1 MQSEERS
8 KILMNEEKYADVLSD
23 WLLELGYTT
32 CFFVAGGNS
41 MHLLASMRTRF
52 HCVAVVHEVTAGL
65 AAEYFNEH
73 SDGEKAF
80 VLVTAGP
87 GLTNVLTAIAGSWL
101 ESRELLVIGGQVK
114 STDLAGPGMRQR
126 GIQEVDG
133 VALCRPICKAVA
145 RIEQPVSRSNVESL
159 VMTSR
164 NGRKGPVFIEVC
176 LDVQG
181 APVDRSILEDDH
193 VGVYEIPKIVD
204 SDFAKVRELIQSSQR
219 PVLLLGG
226 GINREIASQVRA
238 QLDDLGIPILT
249 SWNGADRYA
258 SDRPM
263 WFGRPDTWGMRGAN
277 LVMQQADLLVVLAA
291 RLSLQQTGFNWQKFV
306 PNGKVIHIDLDPSET
321 RKGHPATDVAL
332 NVDANDVL
340 EKISMLPKVSRPDWI
355 ALCQKIK
362 EECPLADP
370 QNSIHSDFY
379 DPYKFVMRLS
389 ELCTPD
395 DAIVPCS
402 SGGANTVMMQAFLN
416 KTGQVFF
423 NDKALAAMGYG
434 LGGAI
439 GAAIASNGR
448 RTVLVEGDGG
458 FVQNLQDLATVA
470 VRALNLKMFVFA
482 NEGYASIRMTQ
493 RNYFGGDYL
502 GCDTSTG
509 LGFPDW
515 ATLAD
520 AYGIQ
525 AMTLSGH
532 FEDNEEF
539 VDLWDSNQPVLY
551 VVPIHPEQT
560 YFPKISSRVLPSGGM
575 ESSPLDDMSPELSL
589 AQKKVVA
596 PFI

>member
-1 MQSEERS
+1 
-8 KILMNEEKYADVLSD
+8 MNEEKYADVLSD
-23 WLLELGYTT
+23 WLVELGYTT

-52 HCVAVVHEVTAGL
+52 QCVAVVHEVTAGL

-73 SDGEKAF
+73 STGEKAF

-126 GIQEVDG
+126 GIQEIDG

-145 RIEQPVSRSNVESL
+145 RIEKPVSRSTIESL
-159 VMTSR
+159 VATTR

-181 APVDRSILEDDH
+181 APVDRSDLEDQYPD
-193 VGVYEIPKIVD
+193 GFEIPKITD
-204 SDFAKVRELIQSSQR
+204 AEFAKVRELLHSAQR

-226 GINREIASQVRA
+226 GISRVAASEVQVE
-238 QLDDLGIPILT
+238 LDALGIPILT

-277 LVMQQADLLVVLAA
+277 LVMQQADVLVVLGA
-291 RLSLQQTGFNWQKFV
+291 RLSLQQTGFNWQRFV
-306 PNGKVIHIDLDPSET
+306 PHGKVIHVDIDPSET
-321 RKGHPATDVAL
+321 DKGHPFTDLVL
-332 NVDANDVL
+332 NVDANDL
-340 EKISMLPKVSRPDWI
+340 LKQIASLPSFQVPEWI
-355 ALCQKIK
+355 DLCKKIK
-362 EECPLADP
+362 AECVLADP
-370 QNSIHSDFY
+370 QNSAHTDFY
-379 DPYKFVMRLS
+379 DPYEFVIRLS
-389 ELCTPD
+389 ELCGSD

-402 SGGANTVMMQAFLN
+402 SGGANTVMMQSFLN
-416 KTGQVFF
+416 KTGQRFF

-439 GAAIASNGR
+439 GAAIASKGR

-470 VRALNLKMFVFA
+470 VGSMNLKMFIFA

-515 ATLAD
+515 VTLAD
-520 AYGIQ
+520 AYGIRS
-525 AMTLSGH
+525 MTLSGKY
-532 FEDNEEF
+532 EDNEEF
-539 VDLWDSNQPVLY
+539 SELWESTDPVLFI
-551 VVPIHPEQT
+551 VPIHPEQT
-560 YFPKISSRVLPSGGM
+560 YFPKISSRVLASGGM
-575 ESSPLDDMSPELSL
+575 ESAPLDDMTPELT
-589 AQKKVVA
+589 ATQREIVA

>member
-1 MQSEERS
+1 
-8 KILMNEEKYADVLSD
+8 MNEEKYADVLSD
-23 WLLELGYTT
+23 WLVELGYTT

-73 SDGEKAF
+73 STGEKAF

-126 GIQEVDG
+126 GIQEIDG

-145 RIEQPVSRSNVESL
+145 RIEKPASRSTIQSL
-159 VMTSR
+159 VATTR
-164 NGRKGPVFIEVC
+164 NGRKGPVFIEIC

-181 APVDRSILEDDH
+181 APVDRSDLEDQYLD
-193 VGVYEIPKIVD
+193 GDEIPKITD
-204 SDFAKVRELIQSSQR
+204 SDFAKVRELLQSAQR

-226 GINREIASQVRA
+226 GLSRVATSELQVE
-238 QLDDLGIPILT
+238 LDALGIPILT

-277 LVMQQADLLVVLAA
+277 LVMQQADVLVVLGA

-306 PNGKVIHIDLDPSET
+306 PHGRVIHVDIDPSET
-321 RKGHPATDVAL
+321 DKGHPSTDLAL
-332 NVDANDVL
+332 NVDANDL
-340 EKISMLPKVSRPDWI
+340 LKKISRISGIYVPEWVT
-355 ALCQKIK
+355 LCKRIK
-362 EECPLADP
+362 AECSLADP
-370 QNSIHSDFY
+370 QNSVHSDFY
-379 DPYKFVMRLS
+379 DPYEFVIRLS
-389 ELCTPD
+389 ELCKSD

-402 SGGANTVMMQAFLN
+402 SGGANTVMMQSFLN
-416 KTGQVFF
+416 TTGQVFF

-470 VRALNLKMFVFA
+470 VRALNVKIFVFA

-493 RNYFGGDYL
+493 RNYFGGEYL

-520 AYGIQ
+520 AYGIKS
-525 AMTLSGH
+525 MTLSGNY
-532 FEDNEEF
+532 EDNEEF
-539 VDLWDSNQPVLY
+539 ADLWESVDPVLFI
-551 VVPIHPEQT
+551 VPIHPEQT
-560 YFPKISSRVLPSGGM
+560 YFPKISSRVLASGGM
-575 ESSPLDDMSPELSL
+575 ESSPLDDMTPELT
-589 AQKKVVA
+589 AEQRQVVA